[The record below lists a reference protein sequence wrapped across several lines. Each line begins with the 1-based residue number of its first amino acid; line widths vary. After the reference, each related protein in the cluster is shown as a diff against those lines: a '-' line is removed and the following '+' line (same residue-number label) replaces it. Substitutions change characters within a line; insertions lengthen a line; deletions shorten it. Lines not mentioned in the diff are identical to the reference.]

1 MPSRPRF
8 SEMLLD
14 RRRQLGLTVGQAS
27 QVLKLKEQVL
37 IAFEEGDFDNI
48 PQSGY
53 AQGIFPH
60 MRVTWASIRAR
71 SWTSS
76 RRSSTS
82 TCTVPPHA

>member
-37 IAFEEGDFDNI
+37 IAFEEG
-48 PQSGY
+48 
-53 AQGIFPH
+53 
-60 MRVTWASIRAR
+60 
-71 SWTSS
+71 
-76 RRSSTS
+76 
-82 TCTVPPHA
+82 